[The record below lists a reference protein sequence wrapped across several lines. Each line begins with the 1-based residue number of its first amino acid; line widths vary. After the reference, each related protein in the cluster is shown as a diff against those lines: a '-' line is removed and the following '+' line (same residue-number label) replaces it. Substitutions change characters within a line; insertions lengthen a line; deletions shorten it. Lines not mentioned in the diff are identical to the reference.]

1 MDRRNDSG
9 PRIYN
14 DVKFKKDKRNKMM
27 KEMINKGGKSKI
39 RENSR
44 KYTTTKTDFKV
55 SSIKLNS
62 F

>member
-55 SSIKLNS
+55 S
-62 F
+62 